1 MPPIAAVLHSGKPF
15 LTGTQNQE
23 SVPSDDSKRAPRCEM
38 RATAGRSKDVANPT
52 TRADPMTCRKE
63 RQVSEN

>member
-38 RATAGRSKDVANPT
+38 RATAGRSND
-52 TRADPMTCRKE
+52 
-63 RQVSEN
+63 VSEGTAG